1 MQQTFSMS
9 ESSAKST
16 NAQFLNSPVTLSS
29 THRICLHMHKL
40 HWLWVAW
47 GIFTHSDVPAALHK
61 RTKLLLS
68 DLYYDMLLE
77 RDIIRLADSRLLYDN
92 VHLAGVI
99 RRTRSCSS
107 AASQR
112 AHGQP
117 GCMVSLWDTRR
128 RLLGHLIFAIPP
140 TPTHSYRFPLSAYV
154 PARFLV
160 FFDSSTLIA
169 RPKRFAPLNFT
180 ASSALSVESNSRN
193 ACDVVLGEIICGMHN
208 NCVWEGMRVKT
219 Q

>member
-47 GIFTHSDVPAALHK
+47 GIFTYSDVPAALHK

-77 RDIIRLADSRLLYDN
+77 RDIIRLVDSRLSHDN
-92 VHLAGVI
+92 VHLAGVS

-112 AHGQP
+112 ARGQP

-128 RLLGHLIFAIPP
+128 RPLGHLIFAIPHTHP
-140 TPTHSYRFPLSAYV
+140 RILTGFRCQHMCRRGSWCSLTAQPWLHVQRGLRHWTSQPPPHSPSSQTQETPVMWY
-154 PARFLV
+154 
-160 FFDSSTLIA
+160 
-169 RPKRFAPLNFT
+169 
-180 ASSALSVESNSRN
+180 
-193 ACDVVLGEIICGMHN
+193 
-208 NCVWEGMRVKT
+208 
-219 Q
+219 